1 MVKILKDFFSVGD
14 KTAFSPSYQKDHF
27 VRSNGKLFAGY
38 HYLIDVWGRGIYLE
52 NELEIRKIL
61 KKAATSAGA
70 SVLHI
75 LTHRFGD
82 GQGITGIAIL
92 AESHISVHTW
102 PERDFAAFDIFLC
115 GDTNPEKS
123 LEIIKQYTKASKLK
137 VSKIKR
143 GIIRN
148 KKF

>member
-1 MVKILKDFFSVGD
+1 M
-14 KTAFSPSYQKDHF
+14 
-27 VRSNGKLFAGY
+27 
-38 HYLIDVWGRGIYLE
+38 IDVWGRNLYLE
-52 NELEIRKIL
+52 NELEVKKIL

-102 PERDFAAFDIFLC
+102 PEREYAAFDIFLC
-115 GDTNPEKS
+115 GDTDPEKS
-123 LEIIKQYTKASKLK
+123 LEVIKKYTKASKLK